1 MTRAES
7 TIALPFRIGAGL
19 ALAVLLVPVVIV
31 VLTGLNAGDYLTFP
45 PQGLSLR
52 WIWAFLTSPTFLPA
66 YLFSFKLAGAATLVS
81 VLLGTAAAVVL
92 ARVPGRIVRA
102 LRAAFVLPLVLPGVV
117 LGLALYVFFATSG
130 IGLARSFT
138 GLLIGHV
145 LVTLPLVVATVTA
158 VLVDFDLSLEEAARS
173 LGADAATAFL
183 RVTLPIVS
191 PAIGAGAL
199 FAFIVSF
206 GQFEVTLF
214 LAAPDQQPLPI
225 AIYTSLRYAFEPTA
239 AAAGIFA
246 ILLVVASTVL
256 SSRLVDLRRLFGGR
270 R

>member
-1 MTRAES
+1 MTRADAG
-7 TIALPFRIGAGL
+7 IPLPFRIGAGL
-19 ALAVLLVPVVIV
+19 ALAVLLGPVGIVI
-31 VLTGLNAGDYLTFP
+31 LTGLNAGDYLTFP
-45 PQGLSLR
+45 PRGLSLR
-52 WIWAFLTSPTFLPA
+52 WVAAFLTSPTFLPA
-66 YLFSFKLAGAATLVS
+66 YLFSFKLAAAATAVS
-81 VLLGTAAAVVL
+81 TCLGTAAALVL
-92 ARVPGRIVRA
+92 ARGRGTVTRV
-102 LRAAFVLPLVLPGVV
+102 LRGLFILPLVLPGVV

-158 VLVDFDLSLEEAARS
+158 ALVDFDLSLEEAARS
-173 LGADAATAFL
+173 LGASPAMAFIL
-183 RVTLPIVS
+183 ITLPIVS
-191 PAIGAGAL
+191 PGIGAGAL

-246 ILLVVASTVL
+246 ILLVVASTIL
-256 SSRLVDLRRLFGGR
+256 SSRLVDLRRLVGR
-270 R
+270 RP

>member
-1 MTRAES
+1 M
-7 TIALPFRIGAGL
+7 
-19 ALAVLLVPVVIV
+19 
-31 VLTGLNAGDYLTFP
+31 
-45 PQGLSLR
+45 
-52 WIWAFLTSPTFLPA
+52 
-66 YLFSFKLAGAATLVS
+66 
-81 VLLGTAAAVVL
+81 
-92 ARVPGRIVRA
+92 RA
-102 LRAAFVLPLVLPGVV
+102 LRAAFILPLVLPGVV
-117 LGLALYVFFATSG
+117 LGLALYVFFVSSG

-158 VLVDFDLSLEEAARS
+158 ALVDFDLSLEEAARS
-173 LGADAATAFL
+173 LGADAATAFF
-183 RVTLPIVS
+183 RITLPIVS

-214 LAAPDQQPLPI
+214 LAAPGQQTLPI

-256 SSRLVDLRRLFGGR
+256 SSRLVDFRRLFGGR